1 MAGATFEIGRSDRP
15 SSSSSTSLHLSDQ
28 RIERSTITMAGLAR
42 DIYYEQYQECAALYD
57 EKKWEEC
64 KKVGIRNMADCT
76 MPRYLHIRTLILIAG
91 AEEYSWYKGEVRY

>member
-1 MAGATFEIGRSDRP
+1 
-15 SSSSSTSLHLSDQ
+15 
-28 RIERSTITMAGLAR
+28 MAGLAR

-76 MPRYLHIRTLILIAG
+76 MPRYLHIRTLILLAG
-91 AEEYSWYKGEVRY
+91 AEEYSWYKGEVRYYHRRRRSQLTQYSSVTGLKPRGCLQ